1 MRNLIERLIKQKT
14 DDSPARGPLAMG
26 MFLLHLGAL
35 AGISWVL
42 TNDNAADDQ
51 LGWLFVGLY
60 LVSIGIGDYF
70 TQSKDR
76 VGAFLKLA
84 VGLIFIFLHHFN

>member
-1 MRNLIERLIKQKT
+1 MRQLIQRFLTKKT
-14 DDSPARGPLAMG
+14 QDSPTRGPLAMG
-26 MFLLHLGAL
+26 LFLLHLGVL

-42 TNDNAADDQ
+42 TNENTADDQ

-84 VGLIFIFLHHFN
+84 AGLIFMFLYVYN